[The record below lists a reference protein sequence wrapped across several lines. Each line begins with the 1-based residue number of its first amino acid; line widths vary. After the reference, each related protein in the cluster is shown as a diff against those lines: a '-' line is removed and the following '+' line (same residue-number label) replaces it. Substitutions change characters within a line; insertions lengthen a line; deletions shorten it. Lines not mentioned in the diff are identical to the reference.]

1 MDCIKHVPKT
11 RTMRKY
17 NVEGKQRGHFR
28 VGRVTF
34 PSPETLECCY
44 QRPSIAP
51 LCGHI
56 AAQNYSFLSASSLRP
71 LLFTSL
77 PIHALHW
84 PYKPLRRLS
93 QPTRVSPVLHI
104 LSSTVLMCSIWQVWS
119 LSVLCSSAYV
129 SCPCPSGWPADP
141 QGSIR
146 PGLTKGKNCIWMIGM
161 SRRSPKPVI
170 SSGKWLIKEQ
180 SWDLISWEQFVQ
192 SLVHHGRKK
201 ASAWGSL
208 GW

>member
-17 NVEGKQRGHFR
+17 NVEGKRRGHFR

-104 LSSTVLMCSIWQVWS
+104 LSSTPQHSSDVLHLAGVVTVRFVFQCICFMSMS
-119 LSVLCSSAYV
+119 FRLT
-129 SCPCPSGWPADP
+129 SGSPGVNKTWAD
-141 QGSIR
+141 QGQELYLNDR
-146 PGLTKGKNCIWMIGM
+146 D
-161 SRRSPKPVI
+161 
-170 SSGKWLIKEQ
+170 E
-180 SWDLISWEQFVQ
+180 
-192 SLVHHGRKK
+192 
-201 ASAWGSL
+201 
-208 GW
+208 